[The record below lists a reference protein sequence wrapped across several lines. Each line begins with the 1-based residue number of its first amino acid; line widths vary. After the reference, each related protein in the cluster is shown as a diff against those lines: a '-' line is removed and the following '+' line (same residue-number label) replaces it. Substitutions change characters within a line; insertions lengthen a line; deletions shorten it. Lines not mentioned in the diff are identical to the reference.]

1 MKNLIDLYKTDKK
14 TFKETVINKLYEMA
28 KNNIEEKK
36 KDIGS
41 SILNYKKRD

>member
-1 MKNLIDLYKTDKK
+1 MKNLIDLYKTDKE
-14 TFKETVINKLYEMA
+14 TFKENIVNKLYELA

-36 KDIGS
+36 KDIGN